1 MSSITIDKLSK
12 VYDNDVIALQD
23 ITLEIS
29 SCDFLVI
36 IGPSGCGKTTLL
48 MLIAGL
54 EQCTSGKI
62 FIDGICVNEV
72 EPKNRDIAMVFQ
84 SHTLYPMTVLKN
96 LTFPLKIKH
105 VKKDVIKQKI
115 EYITKLLNIEDL
127 LKRNPNQL
135 SGGQCQRVAIGK
147 AIMREPKVFL
157 MDEPLSNL
165 DLLSR
170 NKLREEL
177 KTLHKQLKTTIVFVT
192 HDQVE
197 AMTLATKLVVMNKG
211 KIEQVGT
218 PYDIFTN

>member
-96 LTFPLKIKH
+96 LTFP
-105 VKKDVIKQKI
+105 
-115 EYITKLLNIEDL
+115 
-127 LKRNPNQL
+127 
-135 SGGQCQRVAIGK
+135 
-147 AIMREPKVFL
+147 
-157 MDEPLSNL
+157 
-165 DLLSR
+165 
-170 NKLREEL
+170 
-177 KTLHKQLKTTIVFVT
+177 
-192 HDQVE
+192 
-197 AMTLATKLVVMNKG
+197 
-211 KIEQVGT
+211 
-218 PYDIFTN
+218 

>member
-1 MSSITIDKLSK
+1 M
-12 VYDNDVIALQD
+12 
-23 ITLEIS
+23 
-29 SCDFLVI
+29 
-36 IGPSGCGKTTLL
+36 
-48 MLIAGL
+48 
-54 EQCTSGKI
+54 
-62 FIDGICVNEV
+62 
-72 EPKNRDIAMVFQ
+72 
-84 SHTLYPMTVLKN
+84 
-96 LTFPLKIKH
+96 
-105 VKKDVIKQKI
+105 KKDVIKQKI

-218 PYDIFTN
+218 PYDIFTNPKTKFVAEFIGSPQMNFFNIKLKENALKFFGKELFLKLHFV

>member
-72 EPKNRDIAMVFQ
+72 EPKNRDIAMV
-84 SHTLYPMTVLKN
+84 
-96 LTFPLKIKH
+96 ID
-105 VKKDVIKQKI
+105 KKSLFRRHGHPPAGTGLNERFHGGNVAESGRWRQVRLQTRI
-115 EYITKLLNIEDL
+115 ERI
-127 LKRNPNQL
+127 Q
-135 SGGQCQRVAIGK
+135 GAGK
-147 AIMREPKVFL
+147 TAGRLQGRTWLP
-157 MDEPLSNL
+157 
-165 DLLSR
+165 
-170 NKLREEL
+170 
-177 KTLHKQLKTTIVFVT
+177 Q
-192 HDQVE
+192 
-197 AMTLATKLVVMNKG
+197 
-211 KIEQVGT
+211 
-218 PYDIFTN
+218 